1 MGAYI
6 YPQAVENLPITSH
19 LDEICNALKKSKS
32 HFLVLTADTGSGKST
47 VIPFGLLN
55 NFSGNIYMLEPRRL
69 AVLNVANRVSELLEE
84 KPGQTCG
91 YNIRMENKTSRETR
105 FTVMTEAVLIRK
117 IQSDPELNGV
127 SVVVLDEF
135 HERSVHA
142 DLALAFLKEIVSLRN
157 DLFVIIMSATME
169 TSSLVDF
176 LGNGKKEDVS
186 VMNIEGRR
194 FPVEISYKPEV
205 SLKNAVISEYNYLIN
220 NSPAGESA
228 SVLVFLPGIYEIN
241 QLYSELSDSIKE
253 QNLLIL
259 HSSVPIEKQKS
270 VFYSTGTVRVILS
283 SAIAETSVTVPDV
296 KVVIDTGD
304 ARLNL
309 YDPGSGM
316 NRLVTRRVSQFNAMQ
331 RAGRAGRVSKGKCV
345 RLWGQSEVLVQAF
358 PPEIERSDLCDV
370 VLECYKWGI
379 TSPEKLAWLT
389 RPDAAA
395 WKKAEALLYS
405 LMCLKDGRV
414 TVLGEIC
421 LFAGLGVRCSC
432 VAAGGLFHR
441 KLKFSTGIAVKYL
454 SDAKTS
460 VQIQQKQALEV
471 EKRLQIY
478 EGNPQLKALFP
489 QPFDNFSTGCAL
501 LFGFPDRLGVKTAE
515 NTYQF
520 YSGKTAVLKNPLPCS
535 PEFIVAVYV
544 NAGTGEGVV
553 YEYEPLEPENAQ
565 KFLEKW
571 VQIKQKA
578 FFEGTKVVKV
588 EQSVYGVVVLKEK
601 KLTVLPEDYREAVC
615 NAVVEKGFRWLP
627 VSDAAEKFLLRVR
640 FYEENSCPVSESLEE
655 RLRSNVKEWL
665 LPFITGTVI
674 NEGSVYDALFY
685 YLEGDKINRTVPVE
699 LVLDN
704 KKKRKF
710 RYELQNGK
718 VIPVLEVIIQDVF
731 GCFKTPVVMEVPVL
745 LRLLSPAR
753 RPLQITRDLEH
764 FWDNTWPEIAKEM
777 KGRYP
782 KHNWN
787 YKVTDDKE

>member
-1 MGAYI
+1 MGAYT

-19 LDEICNALKKSKS
+19 LDEICSALKKSKS

-47 VIPFGLLN
+47 VIPLGLLN

-69 AVLNVANRVSELLEE
+69 AVLNVANRVAELLGE
-84 KPGQTCG
+84 KPGKTCG
-91 YNIRMENKTSRETR
+91 YNIRMENRTSAETR
-105 FTVMTEAVLIRK
+105 FTVLTEAILTRK
-117 IQSDPELNGV
+117 LQSDPELNGV

-142 DLALAFLKEIVSLRN
+142 DLALAFLKETVCLRD

-169 TSSLVDF
+169 TDSLVEF
-176 LGNGKKEDVS
+176 LCDGRKEDVA

-194 FPVEISYKPEV
+194 FPVEISYRPDV
-205 SLKNAVISEYNYLIN
+205 PLKSAVAAEYNSLIMN
-220 NSPAGESA
+220 TQAGESA
-228 SVLVFLPGIYEIN
+228 SILVFLPGIYEIN
-241 QLYSELSDSIKE
+241 RLYSELSGTIE
-253 QNLLIL
+253 EENLFIL
-259 HSSVPIEKQKS
+259 HSSVPIEKQKT
-270 VFYSTGTVRVILS
+270 VFSPTGTVRVILS

-296 KVVIDTGD
+296 KTVIDGGS
-304 ARLNL
+304 ARLSV
-309 YDPGSGM
+309 YDAGCGM
-316 NRLVTRRVSQFNAMQ
+316 NRLVTRRVSQFNAEQ

-370 VLECYKWGI
+370 VLECYKWGV

-405 LMCLKDGRV
+405 LMCLKDEKV

-421 LFAGLGVRCSC
+421 LSSGLGVRCAC

-460 VQIQQKQALEV
+460 VQIQQKQALDV

-535 PEFIVAVYV
+535 LEFIVAVYV
-544 NAGTGEGVV
+544 AGGTGEGVI
-553 YEYEPLEPENAQ
+553 YEYEPLEPENAR
-565 KFLEKW
+565 KFLEKR
-571 VQIKQKA
+571 VQIRQKS
-578 FFEGTKVVKV
+578 FFEGTKVVKK
-588 EQSVYGVVVLKEK
+588 EQTVYGEVVLKEK
-601 KLTVLPEDYREAVC
+601 KLQVLPEDYKEAVC
-615 NAVVEKGFRWLP
+615 NAVLEKGFRWLP
-627 VSDAAEKFLLRVR
+627 VSDSLEKFLIRVR
-640 FYEENSCPVSESLEE
+640 FYEENSGLTFEPLEE
-655 RLRSNVKEWL
+655 RLRLNVKEWL
-665 LPFITGTVI
+665 LPFITDTAI
-674 NEGSVYDALFY
+674 NEGTVYDALFY
-685 YLEGDKINRTVPVE
+685 YLEGDKINNSVPVE

-704 KKKRKF
+704 KKKRKL

-718 VIPVLEVIIQDVF
+718 VVPVLDVIIQDVF

-782 KHNWN
+782 KHNWD